1 MRPANDD
8 IDARPGST
16 TSLLLT
22 IIGGSLRA
30 QGRWMPSAVFV
41 ELMETIDIPA
51 ARTRTALTRLKAKGM
66 LVAETRGGVA
76 GCFLP
81 DTAIPVLERE
91 DARIDQPRLMTDD
104 ERWFV
109 LSFSV
114 PEEDRAVRHQ
124 LKRRLKWI
132 GCGSVAGALWIG
144 PAHLVTEAEE
154 IVEDLDLVGRV
165 TVFMVDEL
173 RGATEPRVAVARW
186 WDLDTIRALHDD
198 FLDAHKSSL
207 DAFRVDPTPR
217 NAFRTWTRALDAW
230 RPITGIDPGLPAS
243 VMPEDWPGARSIPLF
258 LELRELL
265 AGPAMRYVESLSR

>member
-1 MRPANDD
+1 MSTDE

-22 IIGGSLRA
+22 IIGAQLRE
-30 QGRWMPSAVFV
+30 QGRWMSSSAFV
-41 ELMETIDIPA
+41 ALMEAIDVPA
-51 ARTRTALTRLKAKGM
+51 ARTRTALTRLKSKGV
-66 LVAETRGGVA
+66 LAAETRDGVA
-76 GCFLP
+76 GCGLP
-81 DTAIPVLERE
+81 DTAIPALERA
-91 DARIDQPRLMTDD
+91 DARIRQPRLMADD

-144 PAHLVTEAEE
+144 PAHLVDEAEE
-154 IVEDLDLVGRV
+154 IVQDLGLVGRV

-173 RGATEPRVAVARW
+173 RGATEPRVAVGRW
-186 WDLDTIRALHDD
+186 WDLDTIRGLHDE
-198 FLDAHKSSL
+198 FLSAHEASP
-207 DAFRVDPTPR
+207 DAFRADPTPR
-217 NAFRTWTRALDAW
+217 NAFRIWTHALDAW

-243 VMPEDWPGARSIPLF
+243 VMPEDWSGTRSIPLF

-265 AGPAMRYVESLSR
+265 EDPAEEYVGSIVRVE